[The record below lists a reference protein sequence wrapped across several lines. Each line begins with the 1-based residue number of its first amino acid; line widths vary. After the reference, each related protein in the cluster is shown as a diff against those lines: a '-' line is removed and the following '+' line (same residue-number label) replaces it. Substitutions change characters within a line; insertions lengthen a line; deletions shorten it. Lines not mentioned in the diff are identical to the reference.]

1 MKDENLYQSPQ
12 TTNDAVLSDK
22 TQTVKIL
29 TRIAAFLEIIGWSMV
44 CFGWLEIINNGP
56 IVPFSFFCLGFALG
70 ILGIVIAFIAV
81 LVWFMSKKPTS
92 PLENELKMKIDAY
105 RGAKNSS

>member
-1 MKDENLYQSPQ
+1 MITENPYESPQ
-12 TTNDAVLSDK
+12 TTNNAVLSDK

-29 TRIAAFLEIIGWSMV
+29 TRISAFLEIIGWSMV

-56 IVPFSFFCLGFALG
+56 TVPFSFFCLGFALG

-81 LVWFMSKKPTS
+81 LVWFMSKKPIG
-92 PLENELKMKIDAY
+92 PLENEMKTKFDAY
-105 RGAKNSS
+105 RGTKKSS